1 MCLSFFA
8 VKSQKIYF
16 ILIILLTFILERG
29 MMLKKKNIERK
40 SNDGIRRNDSFA
52 IATGGLMQQ
61 ESISPVWLTKREKTS
76 RWIVRCFFS

>member
-61 ESISPVWLTKREKTS
+61 ESISPVWLTKREKNIS
-76 RWIVRCFFS
+76 LDSEMFF

>member
-1 MCLSFFA
+1 
-8 VKSQKIYF
+8 
-16 ILIILLTFILERG
+16 
-29 MMLKKKNIERK
+29 MLKKKNIERK

>member
-1 MCLSFFA
+1 MSFFA

-61 ESISPVWLTKREKTS
+61 ESISPVWLTKREKNIS
-76 RWIVRCFFS
+76 LDSEMFF

>member
-1 MCLSFFA
+1 
-8 VKSQKIYF
+8 
-16 ILIILLTFILERG
+16 

-61 ESISPVWLTKREKTS
+61 ESISPVWLTKREKNIS
-76 RWIVRCFFS
+76 LDSEMFF

>member
-1 MCLSFFA
+1 LSFFA

-61 ESISPVWLTKREKTS
+61 ESISPVWLTKREKNIS
-76 RWIVRCFFS
+76 LDSEMFF